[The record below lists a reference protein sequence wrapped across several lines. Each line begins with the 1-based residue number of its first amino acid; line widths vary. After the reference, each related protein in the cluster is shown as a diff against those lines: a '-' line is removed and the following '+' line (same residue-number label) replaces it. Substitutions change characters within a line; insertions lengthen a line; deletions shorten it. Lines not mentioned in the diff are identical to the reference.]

1 MLSDAD
7 YQALL
12 PFRGA
17 EPYCGE
23 LDARQQHLAEQKL
36 IESTIVKSKT
46 ISGVL
51 QFYETGWIITVAG
64 LDALSAYEKAINEM
78 AHKDAREHEKQS
90 REDAKSV
97 KDKKEQFRHDFKVAA
112 FSVALTLCAEHI
124 GDIVNFIKTVFE
136 KIWSW

>member
-36 IESTIVKSKT
+36 IESTIVKSKA

-64 LDALSAYEKAINEM
+64 QDALSAYEK
-78 AHKDAREHEKQS
+78 
-90 REDAKSV
+90 KSAQDTES
-97 KDKKEQFRHDFKVAA
+97 KRQQRFQNKV
-112 FSVALTLCAEHI
+112 SVASVLVPFITFILGLVVEHYSGLI
-124 GDIVNFIKTVFE
+124 SLLLNFLG
-136 KIWSW
+136 